1 MRAYDDRRT
10 TLDPGLTAL
19 ALRGRRDAT
28 RFPFLHGVMPPRRW
42 WRLGTGLLAAGL
54 AAWRDRGRGR
64 PGADAPPPRG

>member
-28 RFPFLHGVMPPRRW
+28 RFPFLHGVLRPRRW
-42 WRLGTGLLAAGL
+42 WVLGVGLLAAGFP
-54 AAWRDRGRGR
+54 AWRRRRRG
-64 PGADAPPPRG
+64 PGAGAPPPA

>member
-28 RFPFLHGVMPPRRW
+28 RFPFLQGVLRPRRW
-42 WRLGTGLLAAGL
+42 WRLGAGLLAAGFPV
-54 AAWRDRGRGR
+54 WRTRRRD
-64 PGADAPPPRG
+64 PDAPPPSA